1 MKDSDIDEEPKSVL
15 QHETDSLKLGIA
27 NKNMHKLVFSD
38 DEVEIISRTKQPV
51 LLRKKLIYHNL
62 KEL

>member
-1 MKDSDIDEEPKSVL
+1 MKDSDIDEEVKSIL

-38 DEVEIISRTKQPV
+38 DEVDII
-51 LLRKKLIYHNL
+51 
-62 KEL
+62 